1 MYKALVGNL
10 SAYMVL
16 VGATKAG
23 KEHKEESAAGFGK
36 IKTQQAAN

>member
-1 MYKALVGNL
+1 MCKALVGNL
-10 SAYMVL
+10 SAYRIL

-23 KEHKEESAAGFGK
+23 EEHKDESAAGFGK